1 MVRKNV
7 FFLLSITIV
16 VDKQV
21 AEKKER
27 RVHEWETKLQR
38 DKKYVNKDAL
48 FFSFD
53 FINSIIIV
61 DNNNILTALTILSF
75 FS

>member
-1 MVRKNV
+1 
-7 FFLLSITIV
+7 
-16 VDKQV
+16 V

-75 FS
+75 FFVIQFLTMANINIYPFTHS